1 MTDFAESATQAP
13 GLTRRLASFT
23 YEGILLFAVAMATGL
38 VYSPLVGQHNA
49 LDHRTGL
56 MIALACSFGLYFIY
70 FWTRS
75 GQTLAMKTWHLRL
88 ARLDGTNL
96 PLPHAVLRYL
106 LSYCWWILPVTA
118 AVQMRHHD
126 LGFGAVACV
135 GILSLI
141 GYALLALA
149 LPGRQFLHDVL
160 CKTMLV
166 NQAPIKKA

>member
-1 MTDFAESATQAP
+1 MTDFAAGAAP
-13 GLTRRLASFT
+13 GLARRLGAFV

-38 VYSPLVGQHNA
+38 VYSPWVQQRNA
-49 LDHRTGL
+49 LDHRNGL
-56 MIALACSFGLYFIY
+56 MIALACSFGAYFIY

-75 GQTLAMKTWHLRL
+75 GQTLPMKTWHIRL
-88 ARLDGTNL
+88 ARLDGSNL
-96 PLPHAVLRYL
+96 PFAHALLRYV
-106 LSYCWWILPVTA
+106 LSYSWWVLPVVA
-118 AVQMRHHD
+118 AIQMRKHD
-126 LGFGAVACV
+126 LGFGAIAFV

-166 NQAPIKKA
+166 HQAPVANTK